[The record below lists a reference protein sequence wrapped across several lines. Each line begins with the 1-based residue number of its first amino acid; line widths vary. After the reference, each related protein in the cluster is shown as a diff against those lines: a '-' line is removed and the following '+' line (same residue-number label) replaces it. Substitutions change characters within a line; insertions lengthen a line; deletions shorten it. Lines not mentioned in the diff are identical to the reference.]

1 MTAVQQKFEQLSTDT
16 KKEIANT
23 EPITES
29 KPITMTEPINES
41 KSVTKIKSTPA
52 DKIGLWLVDYDS
64 TDITAFTGVDKLSA
78 DDMVCIYCSKPF
90 TENLPELKKIA
101 NTKASVTIY
110 ITGTTNTAS
119 TLEIS
124 SRLSSDILTKHDS
137 KYRYHIVTNNKSYN
151 SLINVLRLN
160 SNIDINIVQN
170 LNGTQISEINTSKIE
185 PNNTLTYSKALGF
198 STPTGSKTI
207 NVGNGKTIQINTNIP
222 TKISLNIAKA

>member
-1 MTAVQQKFEQLSTDT
+1 MKRMNTADPLTKQQIRIAETYLSTNISFRKLAVCYNCSPT
-16 KKEIANT
+16 KIRTIVNRYKKEIANT
-23 EPITES
+23 EPMTES
-29 KPITMTEPINES
+29 KPMTMTEPINKS
-41 KSVTKIKSTPA
+41 KSITKIKSTPA

-90 TENLPELKKIA
+90 IENLPELKKIA

-170 LNGTQISEINTSKIE
+170 LNGTQISEINTD
-185 PNNTLTYSKALGF
+185 
-198 STPTGSKTI
+198 
-207 NVGNGKTIQINTNIP
+207 Q
-222 TKISLNIAKA
+222 

>member
-1 MTAVQQKFEQLSTDT
+1 MKRMNTADPLTKQQIRIAETYLSTNISFRKLAVCYDCSPT
-16 KKEIANT
+16 KIRTIVNRYKKEIANT

-29 KPITMTEPINES
+29 KPMTMTEPINES
-41 KSVTKIKSTPA
+41 KSITKIKSTPA

-78 DDMVCIYCSKPF
+78 DDMICIYCSKPF

-137 KYRYHIVTNNKSYN
+137 KYCYHIVTNNKSYN

-170 LNGTQISEINTSKIE
+170 LNGTQ
-185 PNNTLTYSKALGF
+185 
-198 STPTGSKTI
+198 
-207 NVGNGKTIQINTNIP
+207 Q
-222 TKISLNIAKA
+222 